1 MESVDIICGSKPDEL
16 REMDHITVNGVV
28 FVPKER
34 HDGAKDVMGDYLNDA
49 HDMVRELEERVLAR
63 DRLIRAMLMAIPCY
77 GPCVECYAFKE
88 DRGCNFRHRAKEM
101 GIIRP

>member
-1 MESVDIICGSKPDEL
+1 MESVDIICGSSPEQL
-16 REMDHITVNGVV
+16 REVDHITVNGVE

-34 HDGAKDVMGDYLNDA
+34 HDGAKGMMGDYLDDA
-49 HDMVRELEERVLAR
+49 HDMVRAR
-63 DRLIRAMLMAIPCY
+63 DRLIRAMLTAMPCY

-88 DRGCNFRHRAKEM
+88 DRGCNFRHRAEEM